1 MLVAAAKKHATRT
14 GTETRRLL
22 PRYRVYAGEQLVL
35 GPGKAE
41 LLAHIAET
49 GSISEAAR
57 RMDMSYNRAW
67 LHVKTMNEGFAEP
80 LVASSRGGNAKG
92 GATLTS
98 TGTKVLALYREL
110 VKESVKATRTT
121 WAKLS
126 PLLKE
131 PG

>member
-1 MLVAAAKKHATRT
+1 MKRRHLT
-14 GTETRRLL
+14 GLL
-22 PRYRVYAGEQLVL
+22 GGLVL
-35 GPGKAE
+35 MSAWPAGSARAQAPLPSALPDW
-41 LLAHIAET
+41 LL
-49 GSISEAAR
+49 EAAR